1 MAEINNKEIESSP
14 CMLFFIYRSMREFY
28 VHERS
33 ELKIHK
39 CFFLTELNKQGEFSI
54 TFIKLTTRDE

>member
-39 CFFLTELNKQGEFSI
+39 CFYISEQNKQGEFSI
-54 TFIKLTTRDE
+54 TFIK